1 MTEAELVRRFDLLWP
16 GYFHDRALALPP
28 PRTSEWRRRSGRTAR
43 SPSTSSAGRCGSG
56 FRSATLPVLFVHG
69 EESPLPVRG
78 SRDTAALIPDA
89 ELVVVPGAGHFPWV
103 ERPGSVRDAV
113 EPFLAR

>member
-1 MTEAELVRRFDLLWP
+1 M
-16 GYFHDRALALPP
+16 
-28 PRTSEWRRRSGRTAR
+28 
-43 SPSTSSAGRCGSG
+43 
-56 FRSATLPVLFVHG
+56 LFVHG
-69 EESPLPVRG
+69 EESALPVRG

-89 ELVVVPGAGHFPWV
+89 ELVVVPGAGHFPWI